1 MTFLN
6 LFQNPSFTSV
16 SHLWQH
22 DYDSMNQYFILL
34 HLVTLLF
41 NAHRGSVQDISFAV
55 I

>member
-16 SHLWQH
+16 SHLWQYN
-22 DYDSMNQYFILL
+22 YDSMNQYFILL

-41 NAHRGSVQDISFAV
+41 NAHRGSVQDISSAV